1 MFSPDRHAGW
11 KCAALL
17 GALWLAACGDLP
29 RPLAPETKPLAE
41 PLLLPPDRAGVLVT
55 PIVGLPG
62 EAGERLAEAL
72 AEALRNAEVPADTR
86 ARNAGSLLLVTAVR
100 ANDGGGQRIEADL
113 YRPDGT
119 RAARHAAALPRGAA
133 PASRD
138 AWSEPAREIALAMVA
153 ALATPVG
160 RVAGP
165 PKPIVIGAIS
175 GPPPQEA
182 NILARALAYNLQRA
196 RVAVAEAPN
205 DEALQLAGE
214 IAVAPKNRLERRL
227 RIRWM
232 IRQPD
237 GSVVGDVQQEN
248 DVPVDLLERAWPEI
262 ALAIAE
268 GAADGI
274 ANLLR
279 QSDGGRP

>member
-1 MFSPDRHAGW
+1 MFLPDRQGGW
-11 KCAALL
+11 RCAAIV
-17 GALWLAACGDLP
+17 GAIWLAACGDIP
-29 RPLAPETKPLAE
+29 RPLAPETKPLTE
-41 PLLLPPDRAGVLVT
+41 SLLLPPDRAGVLVT

-62 EAGERLAEAL
+62 EAGETLAEAL
-72 AEALRNAEVPADTR
+72 AEALRNADVPADTR
-86 ARNAGSLLLVTAVR
+86 ARNAGSLLLVSAVR
-100 ANDGGGQRIEADL
+100 ASDDGARRLEVDL

-119 RAARHAAALPRGAA
+119 RAARYVAALPRAVA
-133 PASRD
+133 PSSRD
-138 AWSEPAREIALAMVA
+138 AWGEPAREVAEAMIA
-153 ALATPVG
+153 ALSTPVG

-165 PKPIVIGAIS
+165 AKSLVIGAIS
-175 GPPPQEA
+175 GPPPAEA

-205 DEALQLAGE
+205 EGALQLAGE
-214 IAVAPKNRLERRL
+214 VAVAPKNRLERRL
-227 RIRWM
+227 RVRWVV
-232 IRQPD
+232 RHPD

-248 DVPVDLLERAWPEI
+248 DVPVALLERAWPEI

-274 ANLLR
+274 ANLVR